1 MVKLAYDEL
10 SDEQAHLLFQSQAE
24 GLFFTKKPMLFF
36 GGSPCA
42 AAGLEGC
49 CSCLC
54 LCRFH
59 QPRGAL
65 ITRLRRLQYAIS
77 FEMFDAVREL
87 LSTGLVNL
95 NDKAAA
101 CRLSGFM
108 PIHAAVANG
117 ERFSPM
123 TGREP
128 HTCIPSLAR
137 HRRFRR
143 SAPIP
148 SFHQARRRCTTCS
161 HASCRLSCALTRMCS
176 VRTPWLSNPCTFFFC
191 CVAHRLLS
199 AYPALEPLSMGST
212 SRAARGPQLARA
224 LLHAARGNARRPP
237 DIAPFAPK
245 AV

>member
-1 MVKLAYDEL
+1 MPLFTGESALHIFAVNEREHAFVRMVKLAYDEL

-101 CRLSGFM
+101 SEQLL
-108 PIHAAVANG
+108 V
-117 ERFSPM
+117 FS
-123 TGREP
+123 
-128 HTCIPSLAR
+128 
-137 HRRFRR
+137 
-143 SAPIP
+143 
-148 SFHQARRRCTTCS
+148 
-161 HASCRLSCALTRMCS
+161 
-176 VRTPWLSNPCTFFFC
+176 
-191 CVAHRLLS
+191 
-199 AYPALEPLSMGST
+199 
-212 SRAARGPQLARA
+212 
-224 LLHAARGNARRPP
+224 
-237 DIAPFAPK
+237 
-245 AV
+245 